1 MGKNFLLITTL
12 KERPDLYRPT
22 LALVEKAFKYSQQY
36 SFEIDFAPLMQ
47 QSNWSRCFIGIS
59 EADEVIAHVGS
70 LERKLRIS
78 DHSFPISMLGGIAVS
93 EKFRGQGIFQQLFT
107 HVMTELTD
115 ECAFFLLWSDNQKL
129 YQKYGF
135 HLCGEQFVIDKKDIQ
150 SEIGPTTLKDLSF
163 EELIQIKQLYKTSF
177 CNKFLSIER
186 SDEDWETLKK
196 ISSANLFIK
205 KSHDRIT
212 DYWFTGKG
220 NDLEG
225 ITYEY
230 GSENLEQLFQSK
242 VFGGKIWAAK
252 EFSPATERLYQFFL
266 APGSKQLFTQFISTY
281 TKIIS
286 IREIN
291 HLKQEVFF
299 DYRDELH
306 CLELDEFLRGVFG
319 PGTFE
324 ELQVQPIFISGLDS
338 I

>member
-1 MGKNFLLITTL
+1 MGKNFPLITTL
-12 KERPDLYRPT
+12 KERPDLYQATVT
-22 LALVEKAFKYSQQY
+22 LIEEAFKYSKKF
-36 SFEIDFAPLMQ
+36 SFEIDFAPLIQ
-47 QSNWSRCFIGIS
+47 QSNWSHCFIGVN
-59 EADEVIAHVGS
+59 EADEVIAHVGAS
-70 LERKLRIS
+70 VREIQIS
-78 DHSFPISMLGGIAVS
+78 NHSFPISMLGGIAVS
-93 EKFRGQGIFQQLFT
+93 EKFRGQGLFQQLFT
-107 HVMTELTD
+107 HVLTELKD

-129 YQKYGF
+129 YPKFGF
-135 HLCGEQFVIDKKDIQ
+135 HLCGEQFVMDKKCQTPKIEPTKLSDI
-150 SEIGPTTLKDLSF
+150 SSD
-163 EELIQIKQLYKTSF
+163 ELNQIKQLYQSSF
-177 CNKFLSIER
+177 CNIFLSIKR
-186 SDEDWETLKK
+186 SDADWETLKK
-196 ISSANLFIK
+196 ISSANLFFK

-230 GSENLEQLFQSK
+230 GSENLEHLFQSNMLD
-242 VFGGKIWAAK
+242 GKIWAAS
-252 EFSPATERLYQFFL
+252 EISPASERLYQFFL
-266 APGSKQLFTQFISTY
+266 APGSKQLFAQFISAY

-299 DYRDELH
+299 DYGEELH

-324 ELQVQPIFISGLDS
+324 ELQVKPIFISGLDS